1 MDRLETLEIF
11 VAVADR
17 GSFAEAARALNR
29 SPAGVTRAVA
39 ALEQQLRARLLNRTT
54 RSVALTEAGQRT
66 LEAARRLLAASEELE
81 ALSAGEALTPRGT
94 VGLTAPM
101 MFGRLHVLPLVH
113 GFLARFAEVD
123 VRLML
128 LDRVVSLVDEG
139 LDLGV
144 RIGQLPDS
152 SLRSLRVGQVG
163 RGTYAS
169 PAYLAAHGT
178 PAAPADLGNHNVV
191 ACLPITPLLD
201 RWSFA
206 GPGGPLHVAVKPR
219 LALNAPDA
227 AVASAL
233 ADVGI
238 TCVMSYQV
246 QDDLAAGRLVPVLPT
261 FWPPA
266 VPIHLLQPAG
276 RQAVPKVRLLVEHLA
291 TGLRARFAQG

>member
-1 MDRLETLEIF
+1 VDRLETLEIF

-39 ALEQQLRARLLNRTT
+39 ALEDQLGARLLNRTT

-66 LEAARRLLAASEELE
+66 LDAARRLLAAAEELE
-81 ALSAGEALTPRGT
+81 ALAAGEALTPRGS
-94 VGLTAPM
+94 VAATAPM
-101 MFGRLHVLPLVH
+101 MFGRLHVLPLVNT
-113 GFLARFAEVD
+113 FLARFPGVD

-152 SLRSLRVGQVG
+152 SMRSLRVGQVR

-169 PAYLAAHGT
+169 PGYLASHGV
-178 PAAPADLGNHNVV
+178 PASPSDLGNHAVV
-191 ACLPITPLLD
+191 ACLPVTPLLD
-201 RWSFA
+201 RWSFSAPA
-206 GPGGPLHVAVKPR
+206 GPVHAAVEPR
-219 LALNAPDA
+219 LAVNAPDA
-227 AVASAL
+227 AVAAAL

-238 TCVMSYQV
+238 TSVMSYQV
-246 QDDLAAGRLVPVLPT
+246 QDDLAAGRLVAALT
-261 FWPPA
+261 EFWPPA

-291 TGLRARFAQG
+291 AGLRARFG